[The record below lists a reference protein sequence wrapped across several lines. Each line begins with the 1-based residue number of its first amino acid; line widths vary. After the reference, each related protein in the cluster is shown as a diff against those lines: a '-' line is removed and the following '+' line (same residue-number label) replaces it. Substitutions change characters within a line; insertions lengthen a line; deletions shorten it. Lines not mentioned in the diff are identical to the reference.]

1 MSKDSWTIIG
11 VGIALA
17 ALVLQQA
24 SSLRSD
30 IGDIRQDVR
39 KLRDD
44 FADVRERLAAVEAQ
58 LIYALPPPTNHAPDR
73 TP

>member
-24 SSLRSD
+24 GSLRSD
-30 IGDIRQDVR
+30 IGDIRE
-39 KLRDD
+39 
-44 FADVRERLAAVEAQ
+44 DVRERLGAVEAQ
-58 LIYALPPPTNHAPDR
+58 LQYALPPPTDH
-73 TP
+73 TPEHIP